1 MRYEITCRCG
11 KVLTGQATHDN
22 YAVWCDCGLKH
33 LARATGI
40 EHTATP
46 TKLSPRRA
54 YVPKKKK
61 VSPWAG
67 NVALQKEMRDQ
78 ITVAAILLIVL
89 SSITVMLMA
98 ISCTFDAVVLAIQN
112 QEESTDPFMAYFNGK
127 RLIRLLWGIIMLV
140 SNVVI
145 LIGSVNMKYMKNL
158 GLSKTAATLSLI
170 PCIGPCFIIGIPFGL
185 MALSILNRPEVAD
198 AFEK

>member
-40 EHTATP
+40 EHTATT

-54 YVPKKKK
+54 YVPRKKKE
-61 VSPWAG
+61 SPRAG
-67 NVALQKEMRDQ
+67 NVQLKKKIQDELA
-78 ITVAAILLIVL
+78 VSAIILIVL
-89 SSITVMLMA
+89 SSITVTLMA
-98 ISCTFDAVVLAIQN
+98 VSCTFDAVVLTVQN
-112 QEESTDPFMAYFNGK
+112 EEESTDPFMAYFNGK
-127 RLIRLLWGIIMLV
+127 ILIRLVWGIIMLV

-145 LIGSVNMKYMKNL
+145 LIGAINLKFMKSL
-158 GLSKTAATLSLI
+158 GLSKAAATMSLI

-185 MALSILNRPEVAD
+185 MALSILNRPEVSD